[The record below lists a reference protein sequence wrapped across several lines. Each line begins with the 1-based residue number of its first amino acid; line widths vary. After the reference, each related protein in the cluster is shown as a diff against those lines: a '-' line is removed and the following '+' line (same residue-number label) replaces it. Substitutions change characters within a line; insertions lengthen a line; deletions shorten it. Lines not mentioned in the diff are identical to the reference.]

1 LDSIKIILTNVNRF
15 FVAPENVSQSPMKG
29 RLLLIT
35 AAILW
40 SLSGVLIKSLDL
52 PPTVI
57 AFYRS
62 LFAAL
67 AFMPF
72 LKGRA
77 TPLSRW
83 YLLSVPA
90 YTGTVTL
97 LVVATKMTSAANAIV
112 LQYTAPLYVFALSL
126 VFLGERP
133 GKRGIAALIFGMAGI
148 AVIFVGRSGGG
159 DTVGILLGALS
170 GFCFGALIV
179 LLRKM
184 RESDALFTTFVNSLG
199 SALILLP
206 FVTNNLQIT
215 GTQALVLIGMGSV
228 QLSLPYFLY
237 TKGLQTITSQEAAI
251 LTLIEPLLNPVW
263 VALVVEEIPSIP
275 TIIGGLLI
283 VGGFVVRYAPT
294 KIPVEET

>member
-1 LDSIKIILTNVNRF
+1 
-15 FVAPENVSQSPMKG
+15 MKG

-35 AAILW
+35 AAVLW
-40 SLSGVLIKSLDL
+40 SLSGVLIKSLTL

-62 LFAAL
+62 LFAAF

-72 LKGRA
+72 LKGRT

-97 LVVATKMTSAANAIV
+97 LVVATKMTSAANAII

-133 GKRGIAALIFGMAGI
+133 GKRGIAALIVGMAGI

-179 LLRKM
+179 LLRKI

-199 SALILLP
+199 SAFILLP
-206 FVTNNLQIT
+206 FVINNLQIT
-215 GTQALVLIGMGSV
+215 GTQAFVLIGMGSV

-263 VALVVEEIPSIP
+263 VALIVGEVPSTP

-283 VGGFVVRYAPT
+283 IGGLAVRYAPF
-294 KIPVEET
+294 KIPVEGT